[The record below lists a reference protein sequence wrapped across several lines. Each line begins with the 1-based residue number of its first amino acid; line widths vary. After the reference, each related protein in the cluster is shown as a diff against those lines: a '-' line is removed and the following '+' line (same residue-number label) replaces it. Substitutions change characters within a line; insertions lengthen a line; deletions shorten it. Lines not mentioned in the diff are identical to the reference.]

1 MWEKNRVR
9 GFAIYVLFLRY
20 LILKQI
26 LPRFFMIKDVIEYVL
41 YDKKEISEFLITTT
55 VPLSHFEKTLITD
68 IGAIRSSHWAIF

>member
-26 LPRFFMIKDVIEYVL
+26 LPRFFMIKDFIEYVL
-41 YDKKEISEFLITTT
+41 YDKKEISEFLHT
-55 VPLSHFEKTLITD
+55 V
-68 IGAIRSSHWAIF
+68 